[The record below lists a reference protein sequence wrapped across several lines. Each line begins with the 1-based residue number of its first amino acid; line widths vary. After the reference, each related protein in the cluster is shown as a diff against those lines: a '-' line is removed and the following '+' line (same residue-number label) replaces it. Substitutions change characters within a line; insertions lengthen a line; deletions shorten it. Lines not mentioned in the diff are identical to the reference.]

1 MNAAF
6 LWTILVPVKAAFFFI
21 LFFSSLKLYAQD
33 FRRPCVHWNANETK
47 SNSLP
52 FKISYHRFNLEIDPA
67 IADVKGS
74 VTTYFTAQQNAL
86 SEIHFDLSSAL
97 IIDSIVSNGVTLVF
111 THIGDFL
118 NIDLISTMNQGESD
132 SLSVF
137 YHGTPNSS
145 GYGSFESSTHAGSPV
160 LWTLSEPY
168 GSKDWWPCQQNLVN
182 KIDSVDFI
190 VKVPTPNVVASNGVL
205 VDRELQGAFE
215 IFHWKHRYPI
225 AHYLIAFAVS
235 NYDIVDLT
243 LDMDDGS
250 DIPLQ
255 NFLYPET
262 AVHWNGVT
270 QHTEDAMNLFS
281 ERFGPYPYREEK
293 YGHAQYGASGGMEHQ
308 TMSFMSVPSKSL
320 ISHELAHQW
329 FGNLITCE
337 SWRDLWLNEGFATYA
352 EYLMY
357 EFADDPYAKPFLG
370 YMNNS
375 ICSLPGGSTYV
386 ADTANVGNL
395 FDARLVYQKG
405 AMILHMLRWELGDE
419 AFYEV
424 LSNYANNPML
434 QNGFATTDDFK
445 DEIELKTGV
454 DWSEFFADWFYGQ
467 GYPSH
472 EVKARQEGGRLL
484 VQVKQTQSHASV
496 DCFELTLPLRVY
508 SQDRDTVYRVPIT
521 ADQSSAEFQ
530 IPFFASGAEVD
541 PDFWII
547 SKNNSIDFERRT
559 ILSEIYPN
567 PVGTNLWV
575 NSSKSIERLRIV
587 DEKGAVVAE
596 RMNPGLLNSFD
607 VSNLSGGTYR
617 VLLNYVDGERES
629 LAFIKP

>member
-1 MNAAF
+1 MRWLLLFALIFCYTNDF
-6 LWTILVPVKAAFFFI
+6 L
-21 LFFSSLKLYAQD
+21 AQD
-33 FRRPCVHWNANETK
+33 YRRPCVHWNSTETK

-52 FKISYHRFNLEIDPA
+52 FKISYHRFELEIDPA
-67 IADVKGS
+67 LADIKGS
-74 VTTYFTAQQNAL
+74 VTSYFTAQEDML
-86 SEIHFDLSSAL
+86 SDIRFDLSSAL
-97 IIDSIVSNGVTLVF
+97 VVDSVVANGTELLYTHTSDVLSITLP
-111 THIGDFL
+111 L
-118 NIDLISTMNQGESD
+118 LMNQGTMD
-132 SLSVF
+132 SLTVF

-145 GYGSFESSTHAGSPV
+145 GYGSFESSTHAGAPV

-168 GSKDWWPCQQNLVN
+168 GSKDWWPCQQNLIN
-182 KIDSVDFI
+182 KIDSVDFS
-190 VKVPTPNVVASNGVL
+190 VRVPTPNVVASNGVL
-205 VDRELQGAFE
+205 VNREVQGAFE
-215 IFHWKHRYPI
+215 TFHWKHRYPI

-235 NYDIVDLT
+235 NYDIVDLV
-243 LDMDDGS
+243 LEMEDGM

-270 QHTEDAMNLFS
+270 QHTEDAMNLFAK
-281 ERFGPYPYREEK
+281 RFGPYPYRQEK

-329 FGNLITCE
+329 FGNLITCA

-357 EFADDPYAKPFLG
+357 EHVNDPYAKPFLG
-370 YMNNS
+370 YMINS

-386 ADTANVGNL
+386 VDTVNVGNL

-424 LSNYANNPML
+424 MSNYANNPAL

-445 DEIELKTGV
+445 DEIELKTGA

-508 SQDRDTVYRVPIT
+508 SPERDTVFRVPIT
-521 ADQSSAEFQ
+521 TDQSSAEFE

-547 SKNNSIDFERRT
+547 SKNNSIDFERRNV
-559 ILSEIYPN
+559 LSEVYPN
-567 PVGTNLWV
+567 PVGTSLWV
-575 NSSKSIERLRIV
+575 NSAKSIERLRIV
-587 DEKGAVVAE
+587 DEKGAVLVE
-596 RMNPGLLNSFD
+596 RLNPGLLTNFD
-607 VSNLSGGTYR
+607 VCELSGGAYR

-629 LAFIKP
+629 LPFIKP